1 MLKFLKVF
9 SILLNA
15 MQICDKYPFG
25 VKVRYRKYAQ
35 PEAIEIRKDSN
46 STDPVPLSA
55 HIVESVWHYEEDQ
68 SGISMFA
75 GNGPA
80 MLRASEIR
88 PAPFNVGS
96 AAKYNKVNL
105 LNIFVANINFSEFV

>member
-1 MLKFLKVF
+1 ML

-55 HIVESVWHYEEDQ
+55 HIVESVWNYEEDQ

>member
-1 MLKFLKVF
+1 
-9 SILLNA
+9 
-15 MQICDKYPFG
+15 
-25 VKVRYRKYAQ
+25 
-35 PEAIEIRKDSN
+35 
-46 STDPVPLSA
+46 
-55 HIVESVWHYEEDQ
+55 
-68 SGISMFA
+68 
-75 GNGPA
+75 